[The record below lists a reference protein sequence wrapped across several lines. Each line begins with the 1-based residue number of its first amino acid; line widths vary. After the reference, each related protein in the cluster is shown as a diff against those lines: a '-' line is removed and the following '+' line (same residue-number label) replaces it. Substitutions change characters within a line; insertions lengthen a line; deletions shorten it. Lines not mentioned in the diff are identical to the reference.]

1 MHVGLHSGSTA
12 LYFPYFHVVTINLR
26 GISMKIFSSHISRVV
41 LILVALT
48 GCSSSPSKV
57 HNLYN
62 VWFADSY
69 TMSKA
74 SLNKVLILGV
84 VNLPENRQK
93 LEDAFTEA
101 FINHG
106 VEAIPSLKLMHTE
119 TDISRETV
127 EFAIDGTGI
136 DAVLV
141 TELVRVDDADI
152 YHGPDPTTYWNE
164 KDFLTRIGYYDTTAY
179 DYSTDPNLTS
189 TKLVA
194 LVKIKL
200 YDIDAQKFIWTAN
213 SQSLD
218 PTSADQAIGN
228 ISKSVIEQLKVDTP
242 TIWNR

>member
-1 MHVGLHSGSTA
+1 M
-12 LYFPYFHVVTINLR
+12 R
-26 GISMKIFSSHISRVV
+26 IFSSHISKVA
-41 LILVALT
+41 LILIALT

-62 VWFADSY
+62 VWSADSY
-69 TMSKA
+69 TMSEA

-93 LEDAFTEA
+93 LENTFAEAFT
-101 FINHG
+101 NLG
-106 VEAIPSLKLMHTE
+106 VEAVASLKLMHPE

-141 TELVRVDDADI
+141 TELVRLDDADI
-152 YHGPDPTTYWNE
+152 YHGPDPSTYWDE
-164 KDFLTRIGYYDTTAY
+164 KDFLTRVGYYDTTAY

-194 LVKIKL
+194 LVKIRL
-200 YDIDAQKFIWTAN
+200 YDIEAQEFIWTAN

-218 PTSADQAIGN
+218 PTSADKAIGT
-228 ISKSVIEQLKVDTP
+228 ISTAVIEQLKLDTP